1 MAGNTYAN
9 MLAVLDSAAEKLGL
23 REEEYYFLRNPER
36 EVKGTFPVKMDDGH
50 IEMFDGYRIQH
61 SSMRGPC
68 KGGIRF
74 HPDTDEDE
82 VKSLAAWM
90 SFKCAVANIPYGGGK
105 GGVTVDPSK
114 LSQGELER
122 LTRAYTKLIAPVIGA
137 KKDIP
142 APDVNTNATIM
153 SWVVD
158 EYSKLTGEFTPAV
171 VTGKPLALG
180 GSLGRP
186 AATGR
191 GILFNAREIYKRLG
205 KSLQGATVAVQ
216 GFGNV
221 GSVAAEL
228 LYKDGCKV
236 VAVSYAFGALYCE
249 NGLNID
255 DIMANGYQTKLN
267 DYNAEGVKHITNE
280 ELLALDV
287 DILVPAALENSITEN
302 NVDTIKAKIIIEGA
316 NGPVNHAADMVL
328 ASKNVYVVP
337 DILANSGGVIVS
349 YFEWVQDLQCY
360 FWSEEEVNAK
370 LERQIADAF
379 KAVWDTAKENDTTL
393 RTGAYMVAVK
403 RIVEAAKLRGYIG

>member
-9 MLAVLDSAAEKLGL
+9 MLAVLDSAAAKLGL
-23 REEEYYFLRNPER
+23 AEEEYAFLRNPER
-36 EVKGTFPVKMDDGH
+36 EIKGTFPVKMDDGH
-50 IEMFDGYRIQH
+50 IEMFEGYRIQH
-61 SSMRGPC
+61 SSMRGPS

-105 GGVTVDPSK
+105 GGVTVDPSN
-114 LSQGELER
+114 LSKAELER
-122 LTRAYTKLIAPVIGA
+122 LTRAYTKLIAPVIGP
-137 KKDIP
+137 KQDIP
-142 APDVNTNATIM
+142 APDVNTNPQIM
-153 SWVVD
+153 GWIVD
-158 EYSKLTGEFTPAV
+158 EYSKLVGEFTPAV

-191 GILFNAREIYKRLG
+191 GILFNTREIYKRLG
-205 KSLQGATVAVQ
+205 KSLVGATVAVQ

-221 GSVAAEL
+221 GSAAAQL

-236 VAVSYAFGALYCE
+236 VAISYAFGAIYCE

-255 DIMANGYQTKLN
+255 EIIETGYQMKLN
-267 DYNAEGVKHITNE
+267 DYNAEGVKHITND
-280 ELLALDV
+280 ELLALPV
-287 DILVPAALENSITEN
+287 DILVPAALENAITET
-302 NVDTIKAKIIIEGA
+302 NVDTIKAGIIVEGA
-316 NGPVNHAADMVL
+316 NGPINNAASQALD
-328 ASKNVYVVP
+328 AKGIYVVP
-337 DILANSGGVIVS
+337 DILANSGGVVVS

-370 LERQIADAF
+370 LERQMQEAF
-379 KAVWDTAKENDTTL
+379 KAVWDTAKANNVSL
-393 RTGAYMVAVK
+393 RTGAYMVAVS
-403 RIVEAAKLRGYIG
+403 RIVEAAKLRGYIN